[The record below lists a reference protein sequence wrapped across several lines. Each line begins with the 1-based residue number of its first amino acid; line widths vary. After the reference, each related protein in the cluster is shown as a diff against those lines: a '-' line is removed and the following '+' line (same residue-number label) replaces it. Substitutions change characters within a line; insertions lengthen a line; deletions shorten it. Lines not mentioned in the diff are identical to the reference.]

1 MIHRSKLRYLILVLF
16 VLAVALPGYGQVD
29 YSTAT
34 LKGTVLDAQE
44 AAVRGATVTVMN
56 PSTGISKTVKTGGDG
71 TYQVPALAP
80 GTYEVE
86 VEAPGFQKSIAK
98 SVLLTVGQFVIYDFH
113 LKLGSI
119 SEVVEVT
126 MEAPLIQVEQTQQA
140 NTINEAQVENLP
152 NISRSFTASVFT
164 LPGVSSSAAPRV
176 QFPTGNA
183 FGTSGF
189 SIGGSNGRTNLVS
202 MDGGENDSGAG
213 GLRTANVPLESVQE
227 FQVNRNSFNAEFG
240 FTAGSTVNVVTKSGT
255 NRFHGSGFIFFR
267 DQHTQARNYFDTDPQ
282 QSFNQNIDSGATLGG
297 PIVKDKLFFF
307 TAYEFRK
314 GDVARFRRLLA
325 DPAAQGITGQTSGY
339 NSLTDTCPA
348 PVTQLCYQA
357 QLANSTFQTLRTL
370 AANLISP
377 TNTTQSLNLVTN
389 LANQKKVLDLL
400 TPNEGTFDDP
410 NRFHNWVTRVDY
422 QPTTKDSISFRFLL
436 EHQDSSTI
444 GAANPGNINQSDRST
459 LFQRDYDLV
468 ANWYHAFTPQ
478 VANHL
483 LVQVVPRSRADLKP
497 NPANIMAELNVGN
510 FGTFGQSFGVPYL
523 SLQDR
528 FQYEDSLTW
537 TKASHSFKFGASY
550 RPVNYTTTNGLWS
563 PGQFGFPK
571 GSVALSNSRFV
582 PTAQAAADLRTFNTA
597 RGYCAQPTPA
607 CVPPASTNLSELQE
621 FALGLPST
629 FRQAFGNPTWHDWAH
644 YLGIYAQDSW
654 KVSRRLTLDFGGRI
668 DYDVEPSPIPH
679 NVYLSPRL
687 GIAWDPFGN
696 HKTVIRAGGGVFYS
710 PVTYVIPVYTNIT
723 NDDGKHM
730 SQSAR
735 SLATGAAQIWSQGLQ
750 SGHLPFGQLTAAD
763 LASIAPPF
771 GPIVVRQGLPGRVI
785 FEAQPDY
792 KNPYGIQAS
801 TSIARELVRDLSVEV
816 GYQMYKGVHLPFDRE
831 TNYKETG
838 VVDPFI
844 GPIYSAIDPTI
855 VQKNTYSSTGNSIY
869 HGMTASL
876 TKRWSNHL
884 QFQTNYTFSKAIDDT
899 TDFSSGIAAFRPTRL
914 NLERG
919 ISAYDITHNFVANAV
934 YSSPFQAG
942 QGHNILSRVLADMSI
957 SPILFLR
964 SGVPFAIRVPSLGGA
979 AGNGTVAHT
988 AYARPFNAGRN
999 TGTGPAFRSLD
1010 MRIAKSLFIRRE
1022 SGLRFDFIV
1031 SGTNLFNH
1039 TNFSRV
1045 NDIFPADLGTF
1056 PFLLNGPYNVTGF
1069 KSTNIKTVASTPLA
1083 FTEANDARQI
1093 QFGLKLAF

>member
-1 MIHRSKLRYLILVLF
+1 MFDRSKLSYLILLF
-16 VLAVALPGYGQVD
+16 LVLAVAQSGYGQVD

-34 LKGTVLDAQE
+34 LKGTVLDPQAS
-44 AAVRGATVTVMN
+44 AIPGATVTATN
-56 PSTGISKTVKTGGDG
+56 PSTGISKVVQTGGDG

-80 GTYEVE
+80 GTYEVK
-86 VEAPGFQKSIAK
+86 VEAQGFQKSIAK
-98 SVLLTVGQFVIYDFH
+98 SVLLTVGQIVIYDFH

-119 SEVVEVT
+119 SEVLEVT
-126 MEAPLIQVEQTQQA
+126 TEAPLIQVEQTQQA

-189 SIGGSNGRTNLVS
+189 SIGGSNGRTNLVM

-227 FQVNRNSFNAEFG
+227 LQVNRNSFNAEFG

-282 QSFNQNIDSGATLGG
+282 KSFNQNVNSGGTLGG

-314 GDVARFRRLLA
+314 ADVARFRRLLT
-325 DPAAQGITGQTSGY
+325 DPAVQGITGQTNGY
-339 NSLTDTCPA
+339 IPASKTCPA
-348 PVTQLCYQA
+348 PVTQRCYAA
-357 QLANSTFQTLRTL
+357 QLADSGFSTLATL

-400 TPNEGTFDDP
+400 TPNDGTFDDP
-410 NRFHNWVTRVDY
+410 TRFHNWVTRVDY
-422 QPTTKDSISFRFLL
+422 QPTAKDSIFFRFLL
-436 EHQDSSTI
+436 EHQDMSTI

-478 VANHL
+478 LVNHL
-483 LVQVVPRSRADLKP
+483 LVQVVPHSRADLTP
-497 NPANIMAELNVGN
+497 NPPNVMAELNVGN

-523 SLQDR
+523 ALQDR
-528 FQYEDSLTW
+528 FQYEDSLAW

-571 GSVALSNSRFV
+571 GSVALNNSRFV
-582 PTAQAAADLRTFNTA
+582 GLPSSQTATDLRTFNTA

-629 FRQAFGNPTWHDWAH
+629 YRQAFGNPTWHDWAH
-644 YLGIYAQDSW
+644 YLGMYAQDSW
-654 KVSRRLTLDFGGRI
+654 KVSRRLALDFGGRI
-668 DYDVEPSPIPH
+668 DYDAEPSPIPH
-679 NVYLSPRL
+679 NVYFSPRL

-696 HKTVIRAGGGVFYS
+696 HKTVIRAGGGAFYS

-730 SQSAR
+730 SQLAR
-735 SLATGAAQIWSQGLQ
+735 SLTTGATLIWSQGLT

-763 LASIAPPF
+763 ILAST
-771 GPIVVRQGLPGRVI
+771 GLVVKQGLPGRVI

-801 TSIARELVRDLSVEV
+801 MSIARELVRDLSVEV

-844 GPIYSAIDPTI
+844 GPLYTAIDPTI
-855 VQKNTYSSTGNSIY
+855 VQKNTYSSTGQSIY

-876 TKRWSNHL
+876 TKRSSNHL
-884 QFQTNYTFSKAIDDT
+884 QFQANYTFSKAIDDT
-899 TDFSSGIAAFRPTRL
+899 TDFSSGIAAWRPTRL

-919 ISAYDITHNFVANAV
+919 ISAYNITHNFVANAV
-934 YSSPFQAG
+934 YSTPFHAG
-942 QGHNILSRVLADMSI
+942 QGHHILSRVLADMTI
-957 SPILFLR
+957 SPVLFLR
-964 SGVPFAIRVPSLGGA
+964 SGIPFAVRVPSLGGA

-999 TGTGPAFRSLD
+999 TGTGPGFHSLD

-1022 SGLRFDFIV
+1022 SGLRFDLIV
-1031 SGTNLFNH
+1031 EGTNLLNH

-1045 NDIFPADLGTF
+1045 NDIFPADEVSF
-1056 PFLLNGPYNVTGF
+1056 PFLRNGPYNLRGF

-1093 QFGLKLAF
+1093 QFGLKLVF